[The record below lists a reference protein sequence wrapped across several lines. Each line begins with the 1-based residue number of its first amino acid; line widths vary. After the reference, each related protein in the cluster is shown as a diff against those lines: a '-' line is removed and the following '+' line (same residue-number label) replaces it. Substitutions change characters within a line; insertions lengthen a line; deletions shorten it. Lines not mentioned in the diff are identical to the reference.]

1 MQIITLTTDVGLK
14 DFYVA
19 AVKGTLLTNLK
30 TVQIVDI
37 SHEIK
42 PFDVAEAAYQL
53 RCCFDAFPEGTI
65 HLVGVDSEPVL
76 KTDLNPNFQFI
87 NKSFPMVLVFKKQY
101 IIVNDNG
108 FIGTFLGEEEAD
120 DLFRYDQIEIPIE
133 HRTFMMKTCF
143 VEIAVRLINGTK
155 LSSFCTQTSSFKK
168 AFMQNPTIEFNLI
181 QGNVIHI
188 DSYGN
193 IVTNILRSDF
203 ERFGLET
210 PFNISYQKKA
220 YDIDKISSAYS
231 DVPVG
236 ERVAIFNHNDR
247 LEIAINR
254 GANKGNGGADQLFGV
269 RLGEVVRVTFYPKGS
284 VDTLTSL
291 L

>member
-19 AVKGTLLTNLK
+19 AVKGTLFTKLK
-30 TVQIVDI
+30 NVQIVDV

-53 RCCFDAFPEGTI
+53 RNCFDAFPEGTL
-65 HLVGVDSEPVL
+65 HLVGVDSEPVFSSSL
-76 KTDLNPNFQFI
+76 DANFEFI
-87 NKSFPMVLVFKKQY
+87 TKSLPMVVVFKKQF
-101 IIVNDNG
+101 IVVNDNG
-108 FIGTFLGEEEAD
+108 FIGTFLGEDEAD
-120 DLFRYDQIEIPIE
+120 ALYRYDQIEIPKD
-133 HRTFMMKTCF
+133 HWTFMMKTCF
-143 VEIAVRLINGTK
+143 IDIATRLVSGHE
-155 LSSFCTQTSSFKK
+155 LSSFCTETSSYKK
-168 AFMQNPTIEFNLI
+168 AFMQNPTIEYNLI

-188 DSYGN
+188 DTYGN
-193 IVTNILRSDF
+193 IITNILRSDF
-203 ERFGLET
+203 ERFGSET
-210 PFNISYQKKA
+210 PFKISYQKRA
-220 YDIDKISSAYS
+220 YDIDVISNAYS
-231 DVPVG
+231 EVPVG
-236 ERVAIFNHNDR
+236 ERVAIFNHNNR